1 MQAMGGVETAIEL
14 YESCIM
20 PSLMANCDTW
30 MEVRKETEDKIDAIQ
45 DLFGKGI
52 LQMPQSTPKLSI
64 RAALGQ
70 LGARHYIWQQKVLL
84 VLAIWQQDEDSLA
97 RQVLEEQVRLGWP
110 GLAKEV
116 QEICR
121 QTGLPDATDK
131 ETSLDKATVKEAI
144 KVSHLQH
151 LKDNMKGQKLEVMKR
166 TDMRERRHYTKLRLD
181 ECRMA
186 FRLEVFQFECRAN
199 MPSRYK
205 RDLRCRACG
214 PVIEEKELN
223 QNEQQEQQE
232 QEEDHQW
239 SIEDQDHLE
248 TCSGYS
254 ELWDGLGPM
263 TELSRIKYF
272 MRVKAKRLKQQQQR
286 QQQSRQ

>member
-1 MQAMGGVETAIEL
+1 
-14 YESCIM
+14 
-20 PSLMANCDTW
+20 
-30 MEVRKETEDKIDAIQ
+30 
-45 DLFGKGI
+45 
-52 LQMPQSTPKLSI
+52 
-64 RAALGQ
+64 
-70 LGARHYIWQQKVLL
+70 
-84 VLAIWQQDEDSLA
+84 
-97 RQVLEEQVRLGWP
+97 
-110 GLAKEV
+110 
-116 QEICR
+116 
-121 QTGLPDATDK
+121 
-131 ETSLDKATVKEAI
+131 
-144 KVSHLQH
+144 
-151 LKDNMKGQKLEVMKR
+151 
-166 TDMRERRHYTKLRLD
+166 
-181 ECRMA
+181 
-186 FRLEVFQFECRAN
+186 

-272 MRVKAKRLKQQQQR
+272 MRVRVKRLKQQQQR